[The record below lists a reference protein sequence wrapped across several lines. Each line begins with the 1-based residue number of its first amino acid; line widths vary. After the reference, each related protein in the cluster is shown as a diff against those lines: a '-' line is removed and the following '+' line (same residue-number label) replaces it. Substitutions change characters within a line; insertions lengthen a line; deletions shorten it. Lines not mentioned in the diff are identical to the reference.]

1 MIDLLNGKKSLAV
14 TYWVGIG
21 GFGLIWR
28 ISTWFM
34 TQQYLTASDQDEI
47 ESLDFGYKAL
57 LLVCTIVA
65 LLLLR
70 AMFKAGF
77 NNRKPG
83 GWGWLGI
90 AIAGLGAANVGFTTA
105 TKLDSS
111 IATPRFMLMR
121 EIVELNK
128 QLPQVMDAET
138 TLNGVEIIGDD
149 LVYFFSYTFPVVPDM
164 IPEFKRSFTT
174 DGIEGQSL
182 CRDLEGYF
190 NGGLENVKYELT
202 YTNQTV
208 TLQLT
213 AQDCLSFLAD

>member
-14 TYWVGIG
+14 TYWVGIV

-105 TKLDSS
+105 TVLDPS
-111 IATPRFMLMR
+111 IATPRFMLTR
-121 EIVELNK
+121 EIAELNK
-128 QLPQVMDAET
+128 QLPQVLDAET

-149 LVYFFSYTFPVVPDM
+149 LVYSFSYTFPVVPDN
-164 IPEFKRSFTT
+164 ITELKRSFTT

-190 NGGLENVKYELT
+190 NGGLENVKYELN
-202 YTNQTV
+202 YTNQSV
-208 TLQLT
+208 TTQLT